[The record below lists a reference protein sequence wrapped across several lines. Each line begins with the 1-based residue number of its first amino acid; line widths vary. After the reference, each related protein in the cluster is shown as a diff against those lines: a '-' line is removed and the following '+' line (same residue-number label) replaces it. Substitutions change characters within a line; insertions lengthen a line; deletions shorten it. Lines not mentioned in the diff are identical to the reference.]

1 MSLKINEVEIN
12 DINVTPFKLKS
23 KLQPD
28 LFKKGDVLDSQIR
41 MKLLDIADDFIKSL
55 EVKWVKPLDII
66 LTGSIVNY
74 NWTKFSDIDVHVI
87 YDFKKIYNKT
97 DFVQDY
103 FMTKRTEWNNSHDKL
118 TIKGFPVELSVE
130 DVNTPLQS
138 SGIYSLNK
146 NKWIKEPEEMKEGKI
161 NFKEIQKICAKEMT
175 QIDELFNKIDNET
188 DNKKLELL
196 EKDLE
201 DIIER
206 LHDERKK
213 GLKTKEKELSTG
225 NIIWKIIKH
234 MGYVDKVHD
243 YINNIY
249 DKRNTIK
256 ENKVIII
263 NENQYNKLK
272 NLYLTEAALSID
284 DVYNK
289 YYKSIDREVFNA
301 AVAADPTSYNQ
312 GKVVKVGNFVKW
324 ILKLYSNNSWKHGD
338 SYETRDLLTKF
349 IKYKSKLPIE
359 KRDINRFNSIHNLY
373 SIIQTLEGQGVKTQ
387 SEVKKEGAEVVYEDS
402 EWKIVIPH
410 TEEASC
416 IYGAHTRW
424 CTAGREDNMFN
435 YYNKKGPLYI
445 NINKVTGDKYQF
457 HFESGSF
464 MDAEDEEISPKEI
477 GLSKGAIEYYK
488 SIGKE
493 IYFIYDYVGGF
504 TDGFASVYLEG
515 RGYNFINKQG
525 KLLWEE
531 EDWFDYAWDF
541 FQGFAPVKIEGK
553 GWNFINKNC
562 EYLWDKDKW
571 FDKASIF
578 QDGFASVYLEGRG
591 WNFINSNGE
600 LVWEGK
606 EWFDEVKNFYEGFAE
621 VKIEGKGWNFINHQ
635 GELVKEGDKWFDD
648 VINVGGLRVREN
660 GVWRVLKMDLNES
673 LIVNSS
679 QVSDIVNHL
688 NKFYQPFIDYAG
700 DIGGDGLPCP
710 TLSIGYVVNNQ
721 LLQKLK
727 RKELLDIIN
736 DKFRHFIKNDA
747 SRLAYYNQIIEDW
760 LNKKVKLTGQ
770 LSVNVIDDDKI
781 DKFNNYKTNKKKN
794 K

>member
-1 MSLKINEVEIN
+1 MKINEVEIN

-23 KLQPD
+23 ELQPD
-28 LFKKGDVLDSQIR
+28 LFKNGDILDSQIR

-55 EVKWVKPLDII
+55 EVKWIKPLDII

-74 NWTKFSDIDVHVI
+74 NWTKFSDIDVHII

-138 SGIYSLNK
+138 SGIYSLEK
-146 NKWIKEPEEMKEGKI
+146 NKWIKEPEEIKEGKI
-161 NFKEIQKICAKEMT
+161 NFQEIKKICAKEMT
-175 QIDELFNKIDNET
+175 QIDDLFNKIDNEK
-188 DNKKLELL
+188 DKKKLELL
-196 EKDLE
+196 GKDLE

-234 MGYVDKVHD
+234 MGYVDKIHD

-249 DKRNTIK
+249 DKCNTIK

-284 DVYNK
+284 DVN
-289 YYKSIDREVFNA
+289 
-301 AVAADPTSYNQ
+301 
-312 GKVVKVGNFVKW
+312 
-324 ILKLYSNNSWKHGD
+324 
-338 SYETRDLLTKF
+338 
-349 IKYKSKLPIE
+349 
-359 KRDINRFNSIHNLY
+359 
-373 SIIQTLEGQGVKTQ
+373 
-387 SEVKKEGAEVVYEDS
+387 
-402 EWKIVIPH
+402 
-410 TEEASC
+410 
-416 IYGAHTRW
+416 
-424 CTAGREDNMFN
+424 
-435 YYNKKGPLYI
+435 
-445 NINKVTGDKYQF
+445 
-457 HFESGSF
+457 
-464 MDAEDEEISPKEI
+464 
-477 GLSKGAIEYYK
+477 
-488 SIGKE
+488 
-493 IYFIYDYVGGF
+493 
-504 TDGFASVYLEG
+504 
-515 RGYNFINKQG
+515 
-525 KLLWEE
+525 
-531 EDWFDYAWDF
+531 
-541 FQGFAPVKIEGK
+541 
-553 GWNFINKNC
+553 
-562 EYLWDKDKW
+562 
-571 FDKASIF
+571 
-578 QDGFASVYLEGRG
+578 
-591 WNFINSNGE
+591 
-600 LVWEGK
+600 
-606 EWFDEVKNFYEGFAE
+606 
-621 VKIEGKGWNFINHQ
+621 
-635 GELVKEGDKWFDD
+635 
-648 VINVGGLRVREN
+648 
-660 GVWRVLKMDLNES
+660 LNES
-673 LIVNSS
+673 LIVNSL

-736 DKFRHFIKNDA
+736 DKFRHFIKDDA

-770 LSVNVIDDDKI
+770 LSVNVIDDDNI
-781 DKFNNYKTNKKKN
+781 NKFKKYKPNKKNN

>member
-1 MSLKINEVEIN
+1 MNINEVEIN
-12 DINVTPFKLKS
+12 DINVKPFKLKS
-23 KLQPD
+23 ELQPD
-28 LFKKGDVLDSQIR
+28 LFKNGDVLDSQIR

-55 EVKWVKPLDII
+55 EVKWIKPLDII

-74 NWTKFSDIDVHVI
+74 NWTKFSDIDVHII

-138 SGIYSLNK
+138 SGIYSLEK
-146 NKWIKEPEEMKEGKI
+146 NKWIKEPEEIKEGKI
-161 NFKEIQKICAKEMT
+161 NFQEIKKICAKEMT
-175 QIDELFNKIDNET
+175 QIDDLFNKIDNEK
-188 DNKKLELL
+188 DKKKLELL
-196 EKDLE
+196 GKDLE

-234 MGYVDKVHD
+234 MGYVDKIHD

-249 DKRNTIK
+249 DKCNTIK

-289 YYKSIDREVFNA
+289 YYQSVDREVFNA

-312 GKVVKVGNFVKW
+312 EEVVKVGNFVKW
-324 ILKLYSNNSWKHGD
+324 ILKLYTNGSWKPGD

-349 IKYKSKLPIE
+349 IKYKFKLPLE
-359 KRDINRFNSIHNLY
+359 KRDINRYNSIGGLY
-373 SIIQTLEGQGVKTQ
+373 SLIQTLEGQGVKSQ
-387 SEVKKEGAEVVYEDS
+387 KEIKREGAEVVYEDS

-410 TEEASC
+410 TEETSC
-416 IYGAHTRW
+416 IYGANTRW
-424 CTAGREDNMFN
+424 CTAGREDNMFD

-445 NINKVTGDKYQF
+445 NINKITGDKYQF
-457 HFESGSF
+457 HFESDSF
-464 MDAEDEEISPKEI
+464 MDAEDDDISPKEI
-477 GLSKGAIEYYK
+477 GLSDGALEYYK

-493 IYFIYDYVGGF
+493 FYFIYDWVGDF
-504 TDGFASVYLEG
+504 TEGFACV
-515 RGYNFINKQG
+515 NI
-525 KLLWEE
+525 
-531 EDWFDYAWDF
+531 
-541 FQGFAPVKIEGK
+541 
-553 GWNFINKNC
+553 
-562 EYLWDKDKW
+562 
-571 FDKASIF
+571 
-578 QDGFASVYLEGRG
+578 EGRG
-591 WNFINSNGE
+591 WNFINAQGE
-600 LVWEGK
+600 LLWGK
-606 EWFDEVKNFYEGFAE
+606 DKWFKNVGEFSEGFACVNIE
-621 VKIEGKGWNFINHQ
+621 GRGFNYINTKGELLWKGDKWFDWVSNFFEGFACIKIKGKGWNFINTNCEYLWKGDKWFDDVKNFFEGFAEVYKIGKGWNFINTN

-648 VINVGGLRVREN
+648 TTNAGGLRVKEN
-660 GVWRVLKMDLNES
+660 GVWRLLNINLNES
-673 LIVNSS
+673 LIVNSL

-688 NKFYQPFIDYAG
+688 NKFYKPFIDYAG

-736 DKFRHFIKNDA
+736 DKFRHFIKDDA

-770 LSVNVIDDDKI
+770 LSVNVIDDDNI
-781 DKFNNYKTNKKKN
+781 NKFKKYKHSKKN
-794 K
+794 NK